1 MLDDFFAWLKNPLGD
16 TSGGPTAWNLFLF
29 IGLALVSIAAW
40 ALIFRHIRE
49 AV

>member
-1 MLDDFFAWLKNPLGD
+1 MVQDFFDWLKNPLRD
-16 TSGGPTAWNLFLF
+16 TSGGPSGWTLFLF
-29 IGLALVSIAAW
+29 IGLTLVFIAAW